1 MAMTPKQELIQA
13 IERSPDE
20 LVHALLGLLK
30 VLQRQPLSEAETS
43 RHGKTVLE
51 QMGGPSH
58 QMLGGSSE
66 ISSRLQ
72 RKQGILVIKTGSLSE
87 IDTIALVAEMREE
100 RIQKQID
107 RAVS

>member
-43 RHGKTVLE
+43 RHGKTVL
-51 QMGGPSH
+51 
-58 QMLGGSSE
+58 
-66 ISSRLQ
+66 
-72 RKQGILVIKTGSLSE
+72 
-87 IDTIALVAEMREE
+87 
-100 RIQKQID
+100 
-107 RAVS
+107 